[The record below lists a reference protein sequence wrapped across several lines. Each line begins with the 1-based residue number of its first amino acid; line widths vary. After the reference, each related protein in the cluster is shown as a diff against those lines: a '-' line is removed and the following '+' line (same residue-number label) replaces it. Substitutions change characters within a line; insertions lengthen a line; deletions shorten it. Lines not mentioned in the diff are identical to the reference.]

1 MRKEGGGEKERGR
14 GRDIEEEEREEEE
27 EEERV
32 SDGKEREKESR
43 QDMGHHNFSPGS
55 IKNQKIETDLV
66 KGLSIKF

>member
-27 EEERV
+27 ERV
-32 SDGKEREKESR
+32 SDGKREREKESR

-55 IKNQKIETDLV
+55 IKHKKIETDRV

>member
-32 SDGKEREKESR
+32 SDGKKRERKSLDR
-43 QDMGHHNFSPGS
+43 IWDITIFPLAASN
-55 IKNQKIETDLV
+55 IKN
-66 KGLSIKF
+66 